1 MKYLYNIIITLALLI
16 AAPVT
21 QAAFDRTDPTDLA
34 ALKSEVNADPIG
46 MGYDTNG
53 GTPPLLSQLNT
64 PSSNV
69 GGETTGEDFTPD
81 LALEVI
87 DPDEVTV
94 GPKFTEGQS
103 TWLGYLMSAAD
114 SVSLFSSF
122 EPKFRALFAGYTP
135 SSNTLDA
142 LNARVQLLSRAEVLF
157 GIDTVISKADW
168 LAARDS

>member
-1 MKYLYNIIITLALLI
+1 MKQFISFIVLALVLI
-16 AAPVT
+16 GSANAEPFDVANPV
-21 QAAFDRTDPTDLA
+21 DLA
-34 ALKSEVNADPIG
+34 LLKSEVLNDPIG
-46 MGYDTNG
+46 MGYDANA
-53 GTPPLLSQLNT
+53 GTPPLLSLLNS

-94 GPKFTEGQS
+94 GAKFSEGQA

-114 SVSLFSSF
+114 SMARFSSF
-122 EPKFRALFAGYTP
+122 EPKFRALFSSYTP

-142 LNARVQLLSRAEVLF
+142 LNARVQLLSRVEVLF